1 MARILDPLREPSRF
15 LTIAYVI
22 ALSLIAL
29 LTYGSHQ
36 IMERALQAQTDK
48 TVIVYTAGRERM
60 LAQKIALYELSYERD
75 GSLSKDKDEIQ
86 KSIFNFESGPPS
98 SDAYQRRSRTVD
110 EPGDA
115 RHLLQPA
122 S

>member
-29 LTYGSHQ
+29 LSYGTHQ
-36 IMERALQAQTDK
+36 IMDRALQAQTDK
-48 TVIVYTAGRERM
+48 AAIVYTAGRQRM

-75 GSLSKDKDEIQ
+75 GALAKDKDAIQ
-86 KSIFNFESGPPS
+86 KSIFNFQSGHHFLT
-98 SDAYQRRSRTVD
+98 RI
-110 EPGDA
+110 G
-115 RHLLQPA
+115 
-122 S
+122 